1 MCRRVL
7 SYNVGGVAARSQG
20 SQGFDAL
27 HRYIKQG
34 KDFCRDFANILQER
48 YVCGVGGLHVLECTY
63 LCVECGCIGSTV
75 ELFVL
80 LLRSGH
86 ITDRGI
92 LSVYYTRCGTQP
104 FYYQMGCT
112 CTL

>member
-48 YVCGVGGLHVLECTY
+48 YVCGGGGVCMCLNVRTYVL
-63 LCVECGCIGSTV
+63 SAAAS
-75 ELFVL
+75 VL
-80 LLRSGH
+80 LWSCL
-86 ITDRGI
+86 
-92 LSVYYTRCGTQP
+92 
-104 FYYQMGCT
+104 FYF
-112 CTL
+112 